1 MSMKQGAKPYD
12 ELVAELNASYGL
24 DKPVLEGYFV
34 WLGKAL
40 HGEFGE
46 SWIFHQ
52 PVTKKFSSVI
62 WYSFVLALASFLLEI
77 IIAIP
82 LGIISATKQYS
93 KSRLCGD
100 SVCPHRYFPAVLL
113 LCHYFEMDLLHQSEM
128 GGPVWYCKPYA

>member
-12 ELVAELNASYGL
+12 ELVAELNAAYGL
-24 DKPVLEGYFV
+24 DKPVLEGYFI
-34 WLGKAL
+34 WLGKAV

-52 PVTKKFSSVI
+52 PVTTEILPVSSGI
-62 WYSFVLALASFLLEI
+62 LLLLALASFLLEI

-93 KSRLCGD
+93 RS
-100 SVCPHRYFPAVLL
+100 
-113 LCHYFEMDLLHQSEM
+113 
-128 GGPVWYCKPYA
+128 

>member
-1 MSMKQGAKPYD
+1 MKQGAKPYD

-82 LGIISATKQYS
+82 LGIISATKAVQQ
-93 KSRLCGD
+93 SRLCGD

-128 GGPVWYCKPYA
+128 GGPVRYCRPYA